1 MERFVNR
8 EHLRRRRWRARALTH
23 AIAHAIDNHLF
34 NPLRQAMTVT
44 SRTHAHRTPHRA
56 HGASAPSSVT
66 MLAHGQGKAVVTCA
80 ASSSTTSAA
89 KLSVPSPSMSTSV
102 QIKGSNAKNTRGINT
117 VSQIQLELSSTVHR
131 LKISASMNNVSD
143 ANQERIQALQAK
155 ADAVCVHIL
164 AELQTSSKVDS
175 LTRAQREIG
184 QALEQARCDHEDSLK
199 VFPRGVRRQLGSW
212 RRTDLG
218 RQHASER
225 PPAPRDHAGG
235 GRQ

>member
-1 MERFVNR
+1 
-8 EHLRRRRWRARALTH
+8 
-23 AIAHAIDNHLF
+23 
-34 NPLRQAMTVT
+34 
-44 SRTHAHRTPHRA
+44 
-56 HGASAPSSVT
+56 

-80 ASSSTTSAA
+80 ASSSTTTAA
-89 KLSVPSPSMSTSV
+89 KLSVSSPSMSTSV
-102 QIKGSNAKNTRGINT
+102 QMKGSNAKNTRGINT

-143 ANQERIQALQAK
+143 AKQERIQALQAK

-164 AELQTSSKVDS
+164 AELQTSSKVDP

-199 VFPRGVRRQLGSW
+199 VFPRGVRRQLVSW